1 MRSPGRGPL
10 SSPPLVVPDTA
21 VRFTPSPVKKA
32 THEKRCSRFSRSR
45 PIIAAKRPSFLKLSF
60 FLPPALSSDSLFD
73 LVLFFLPC
81 FPLLSMVDVR
91 TSRSTGCVIPDTRSD
106 AQISR
111 YLTHLRFRHFLIRDR
126 SLRTS
131 PHHSNRVGRYRQRT
145 SRSQIVTLT
154 STLPP
159 HRSLMVSEFTL
170 V

>member
-10 SSPPLVVPDTA
+10 SSPSLVVPDTA

-32 THEKRCSRFSRSR
+32 YAQKTVLPFFASR
-45 PIIAAKRPSFLKLSF
+45 PINAAKRPSSLKLSF

-159 HRSLMVSEFTL
+159 HRSLMVS
-170 V
+170 